1 MNRIRI
7 QIGPDKPVCLTCN
20 TRTEAI
26 QRAQR
31 LVELFR
37 LAGNGRPLL
46 PVRGSA
52 RGGRWTVEGLHDPI
66 TVTVE
71 GVRRHA

>member
-1 MNRIRI
+1 MTRIRV
-7 QIGPDKPVCLTCN
+7 QIGLDRPVNLTCAS
-20 TRTEAI
+20 RTEAV
-26 QRAQR
+26 QRAEH

-37 LAGNGRPLL
+37 LAGNDRPLL

-52 RGGRWTVEGLHDPI
+52 RSGRWTVEGLHDPI

-71 GVRRHA
+71 KAQSHA

>member
-7 QIGPDKPVCLTCN
+7 QVGLDKPVNLTCAS
-20 TRTEAI
+20 RTEAI
-26 QRAQR
+26 QRAER

-37 LAGNGRPLL
+37 LAGNDRPLL

-52 RGGRWTVEGLHDPI
+52 RSGRWTVEGLHDPI

-71 GVRRHA
+71 KAQRHA